1 MFKFYPGT
9 QCWLPGNRLFLVCS
23 PSRQDQEGI
32 GTMEFKIWR
41 LMHLVWVALWF
52 PNALY
57 GQTTAHD
64 FEHLDPLNFTGALSS
79 YDLTEH

>member
-1 MFKFYPGT
+1 
-9 QCWLPGNRLFLVCS
+9 
-23 PSRQDQEGI
+23 
-32 GTMEFKIWR
+32 MEFEIWR